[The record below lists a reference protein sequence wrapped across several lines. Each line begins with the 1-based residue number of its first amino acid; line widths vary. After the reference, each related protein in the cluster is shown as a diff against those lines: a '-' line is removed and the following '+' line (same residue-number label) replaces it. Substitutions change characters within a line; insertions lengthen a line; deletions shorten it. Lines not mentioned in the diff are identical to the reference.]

1 MKRFD
6 DAYEKVYDE
15 NGMFL
20 FSYYECGIKR
30 GMTGKKK
37 NKLVNGKEA
46 YLFSKE
52 EELKLKQQGII

>member
-20 FSYYECGIKR
+20 FSYYECGIES
-30 GMTGKKK
+30 GMSKDEKT
-37 NKLVNGKEA
+37 KLVEEREN
-46 YLFSKE
+46 YLYQQAE
-52 EELKLKQQGII
+52 EKKH